1 MNTKGK
7 VSKFG
12 PSSRVMAASQ
22 NLEFERLELRVTA
35 GALGAEREGGR
46 GPWSNTA
53 GARE

>member
-12 PSSRVMAASQ
+12 PSSPVVAASQ
-22 NLEFERLELRVTA
+22 NLELERLELRVAA
-35 GALGAEREGGR
+35 GARGAECEGGR
-46 GPWSNTA
+46 GAWSNTA